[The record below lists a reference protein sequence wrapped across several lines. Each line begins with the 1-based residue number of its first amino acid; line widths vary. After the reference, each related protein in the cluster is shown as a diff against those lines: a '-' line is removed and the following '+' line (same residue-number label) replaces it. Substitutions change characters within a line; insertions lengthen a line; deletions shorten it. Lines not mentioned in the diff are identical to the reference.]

1 MSSAILRTQPL
12 RVSARVAPTVSR
24 APRVHPRA
32 YATIPDPTQPT
43 DGPKPNDIP
52 KPSGG
57 GGGNTLLL
65 VVGGTAAVGAGYY
78 YMRQGQP
85 DPHAQRV
92 ADQERLK
99 QKAEELRDAG
109 KATAHDAVREGE
121 HKYEQTK
128 VAAQDKLAS
137 ARAQAAATA
146 EDAKSSAVRQYDNAK
161 ATVTDAA
168 HKVEQKYEDAV
179 HKTKAE
185 AQSWNQW
192 FWSWFGYGKAKAD
205 ETKREGAQKVVEG
218 AQKVEKEAGKHT

>member
-1 MSSAILRTQPL
+1 MSSAVLRTQPL
-12 RVSARVAPTVSR
+12 RTSIRLVPAVSR
-24 APRVHPRA
+24 AARLHPRS

-57 GGGNTLLL
+57 NNTLLL
-65 VVGGTAAVGAGYY
+65 VVGGAAAVGIGYY
-78 YMRQGQP
+78 YMRQSQP

-92 ADQERLK
+92 ADQERVK

-121 HKYEQTK
+121 SKYEQTK
-128 VAAQDKLAS
+128 VSAQEKLAS

-146 EDAKSSAVRQYDNAK
+146 EETRNSAVRQYDHAK
-161 ATVTDAA
+161 ATVSDAA

-192 FWSWFGYGKAKAD
+192 FWSWFGYGKEKAD

>member
-1 MSSAILRTQPL
+1 MSSAILRAQPL
-12 RVSARVAPTVSR
+12 RASVRVAPAASR
-24 APRVHPRA
+24 VARVHPRT
-32 YATIPDPTQPT
+32 YATIPDPTQPS
-43 DGPKPNDIP
+43 DGPKPSDVP
-52 KPSGG
+52 KPS

-65 VVGGTAAVGAGYY
+65 VAGGAAAVGAGYY
-78 YMRQGQP
+78 FLRGQEP

-92 ADQERLK
+92 ADQERAK
-99 QKAEELRDAG
+99 EKAAELRDAG

-121 HKYEQTK
+121 YKYQQTK
-128 VAAQDKLAS
+128 ASAQDKLES

-146 EDAKSSAVRQYDNAK
+146 EDARNTAVRQYDHAK
-161 ATVTDAA
+161 ATVSDAA

-192 FWSWFGYGKAKAD
+192 FWSWFGYGKEKAD